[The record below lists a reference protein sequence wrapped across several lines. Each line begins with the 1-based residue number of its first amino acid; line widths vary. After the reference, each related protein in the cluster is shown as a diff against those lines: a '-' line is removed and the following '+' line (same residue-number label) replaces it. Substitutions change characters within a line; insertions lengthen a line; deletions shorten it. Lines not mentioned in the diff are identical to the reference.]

1 MTAPTPDDDID
12 IDVDA
17 GTEAPAAAEGTP
29 LTTDDEAQRHDTPAD
44 PDTEAS

>member
-12 IDVDA
+12 VDP

-29 LTTDDEAQRHDTPAD
+29 LTTDDEAQRSDTPAD